1 MGHSHK
7 AWNKPDYYFR
17 TQVGPQLSELGSQTQ
32 LPNPL
37 RIVRNEQTRVIA
49 SMSSRDWFYV
59 LHVLGTRPY
68 GSLYRT
74 GSFKT

>member
-32 LPNPL
+32 LPNYDLGEGHPL
-37 RIVRNEQTRVIA
+37 RSDAACPISIWSRRRPAARLHPAARRPA
-49 SMSSRDWFYV
+49 SAMQPR
-59 LHVLGTRPY
+59 
-68 GSLYRT
+68 
-74 GSFKT
+74 